1 MLETPSLALFIPKH
15 IYQNVPPFSLPF
27 KKINHS
33 LLSLTSPCNILF
45 CVLICYV
52 CSLPASCQ
60 NLYTSNTDP
69 LKEII
74 HLGSTSLQERGV
86 ICHLGTERD
95 SPSSSFMKIGGKKVL
110 FPLKQGRNYW
120 IEAGNKWS
128 ARSSQTS

>member
-1 MLETPSLALFIPKH
+1 MPKTLALFIPKH
-15 IYQNVPPFSLPF
+15 IYQNVPTFSLPF

-33 LLSLTSPCNILF
+33 LLSLTTLYNIF
-45 CVLICYV
+45 FRVLICYV

-60 NLYTSNTDP
+60 NLYISNTYP
-69 LKEII
+69 LNEII
-74 HLGSTSLQERGV
+74 HLGSTSLQERGG

-95 SPSSSFMKIGGKKVL
+95 SPSSPFMKIEKKVL

-120 IEAGNKWS
+120 IEDGNKWS